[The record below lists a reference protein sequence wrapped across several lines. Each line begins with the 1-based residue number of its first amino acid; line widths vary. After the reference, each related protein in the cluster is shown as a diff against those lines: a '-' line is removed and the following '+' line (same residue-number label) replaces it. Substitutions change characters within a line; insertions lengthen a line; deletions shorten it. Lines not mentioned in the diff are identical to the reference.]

1 MTEENI
7 KYTKIQKLSL
17 EIAANVFHP
26 HAIAR
31 IQSCVDKSHEDF
43 YKIWWKNFPKKR
55 SELVA
60 VLEQCSEEE
69 LKEIREALYNADYP
83 NSFPENTNDSEAWT
97 AISANYMEYSLC
109 FPKK

>member
-1 MTEENI
+1 MTEEYI

-26 HAIAR
+26 HTIAR
-31 IQSCVDKSHEDF
+31 IESCVSKTNETF
-43 YKIWWKNFPKKR
+43 YKAWWKTFPQKR
-55 SELVA
+55 SELVS
-60 VLEQCSEEE
+60 VLEQCTEAE

-109 FPKK
+109 FPKN

>member
-26 HAIAR
+26 HTIAR
-31 IQSCVDKSHEDF
+31 IQSCVDKTHEDF
-43 YKIWWKNFPKKR
+43 FKIWWKSFPKKR
-55 SELVA
+55 GELVEI
-60 VLEQCSEEE
+60 LEKCSESE
-69 LKEIREALYNADYP
+69 LKEIRESLYNADYP

-109 FPKK
+109 FPKN